1 MKKYAGKSKFQR
13 FLAGKGFYAALGVC
27 LLGAGVAA
35 WVSIDRTMNSLDQ
48 IGYSSS
54 EPSSFT
60 EPAGEEPAE
69 TSQPDIPK
77 DSSQQESSQ
86 PSDLQDGQQSSSS
99 EQTNASVN
107 SEQST
112 VSTKL
117 PTAAY
122 VYPVNGEIFATYS
135 GDKLVYNQTMGD
147 WRTHNGIDLK
157 AEQGSD
163 ILAVS
168 AGTVTR
174 IYEDALWGKVVEI
187 DHGDDLFS
195 LYCGLDEV
203 RVQQGDEV
211 KMEQVIGTLG
221 VAPAEVSLDSHLHFA
236 MKQDGK
242 WIDPTVIVEKKEQ

>member
-1 MKKYAGKSKFQR
+1 MRKYAGKSKFQR

-48 IGYSSS
+48 MGYSSS

-60 EPAGEEPAE
+60 EPAGEEPAGASE
-69 TSQPDIPK
+69 PDIPK

-86 PSDLQDGQQSSSS
+86 PSEPSDVQQSSST
-99 EQTNASVN
+99 EQTNASAN
-107 SEQST
+107 SEQQT
-112 VSTKL
+112 ASTKL
-117 PTAAY
+117 PAAAY
-122 VYPVNGEIFATYS
+122 VYPVNGEIFASYS
-135 GDKLVYNQTMGD
+135 GDKLVYNKTMGD

-157 AEQGSD
+157 AEQGTN

-174 IYEDALWGKVVEI
+174 VYDDALWGKVVEI
-187 DHGDDLFS
+187 DHGDNILS
-195 LYCGLDEV
+195 LYCGLDQV
-203 RVQQGDEV
+203 LVQEGDQV
-211 KMEQVIGTLG
+211 KMEQAIATLG
-221 VAPAEVSLDSHLHFA
+221 VAPAEVSLESHLHFA

-242 WIDPTVIVEKKEQ
+242 WVDPSVIVEKKAQ